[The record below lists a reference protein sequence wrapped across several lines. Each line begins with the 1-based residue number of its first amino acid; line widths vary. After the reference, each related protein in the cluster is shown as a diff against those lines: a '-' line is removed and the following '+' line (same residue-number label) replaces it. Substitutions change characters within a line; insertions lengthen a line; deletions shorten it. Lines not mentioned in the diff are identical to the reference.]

1 MTDKLIEALVKAQ
14 SEINHA
20 VQDAANPFFKSDYA
34 SLKEVIDSVKGH
46 LNDNGIYMQQVS
58 HDMPHGC
65 CVETVFYGHGG
76 SLSSGK
82 VSIPA
87 TKNDPQ
93 MFGSA
98 LSYAKRYSLQMAC
111 AIATQK
117 EDDDAEKA
125 MLGTKH
131 GLSAR
136 AGKYKLF
143 QPDGETIIDHT
154 NDANDFVDICR
165 RHIGDPKK
173 QECQDIYASSKWM
186 IKAAQKE
193 ARKKESKD
201 VFAKM
206 IDAYEGES
214 NEPTES

>member
-14 SEINHA
+14 QKVNDA
-20 VQDAANPFFKSDYA
+20 VQDSSNPFFKSDYA
-34 SLKEVIDSVKGH
+34 SLKSVLETVKPVF
-46 LNDNGIYMQQVS
+46 NEEGIYIQQVAHENEPGVS
-58 HDMPHGC
+58 
-65 CVETVFYGHGG
+65 VETIFMGHGG
-76 SLSSGK
+76 SVSSGK
-82 VSIPA
+82 VPMPA
-87 TKNDPQ
+87 PKNDPQ
-93 MFGSA
+93 GFGSA

-111 AIATQK
+111 GIATQK

-173 QECQDIYASSKWM
+173 QGCQDIYASSKWM

-214 NEPTES
+214 NEPAES